1 MTPKFH
7 FDLVQGSPQWHRLRA
22 YNFTASN
29 LGPFAAEPIRI
40 TLTVDELK
48 ATLDGLGIDRKGL
61 TKRDELIAKLPNPA
75 AYLTLCDGAKT
86 AIFKQ
91 IKQEQVQRIKDA
103 IAEANE
109 AGELYPITELDDIV
123 LRREEELEAQSEKQ
137 FGYNIPIKY
146 GKLLEPYAR
155 RRYERLT
162 GYEVTECG
170 FIEHESGGWG
180 CSPDGLIGK
189 WETVSIEP
197 PSGSYNIPISENSEL
212 LWMLFRPSHGVEIK
226 CPIPETHMEWLDAG
240 GLPSDHRMQVHVCM
254 AASGFNRWD
263 FLSFCPGYP
272 DLLVTVKREKFT
284 DQLEAGI
291 QTLVEEKTI
300 MAAKFEK
307 MKKS

>member
-22 YNFTASN
+22 YNFTASS
-29 LGPFAAEPIRI
+29 LGPFASEPLRI

-61 TKRDELIAKLPNPA
+61 TKRDDLIAKLPDPA
-75 AYLTLCDGAKT
+75 AHLTLCDGAKT

-91 IKQEQVQRIKDA
+91 IKQERVQRIKDA
-103 IAEANE
+103 IAEAND

-137 FGYNIPIKY
+137 FGRNIPVKY

-155 RRYERLT
+155 RRYEQLT
-162 GYEVTECG
+162 GYKVTECG

-180 CSPDGLIGK
+180 CSPDGLIYLDGGGF
-189 WETVSIEP
+189 IEIDTERDKP
-197 PSGSYNIPISENSEL
+197 E
-212 LWMLFRPSHGVEIK
+212 WGVEIK
-226 CPIPETHMEWLDAG
+226 CPTPEIHMEWLDAG
-240 GLPSDHRMQVHVCM
+240 GLPNDHRMQVHTCL
-254 AASGFNRWD
+254 AASGFDRWD
-263 FLSFCPGYP
+263 FMSFCPGYP
-272 DLLVTVKREKFT
+272 DLLVSVKREDFT

-307 MKKS
+307 MKKP